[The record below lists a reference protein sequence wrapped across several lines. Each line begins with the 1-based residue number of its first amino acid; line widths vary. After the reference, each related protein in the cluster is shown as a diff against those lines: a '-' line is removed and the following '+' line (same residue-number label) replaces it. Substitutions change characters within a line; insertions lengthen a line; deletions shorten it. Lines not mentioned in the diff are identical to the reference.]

1 MSAEVKTELEEMSGQ
16 VLELARCLAG
26 RDLDADA
33 RPSLTKLAL
42 LQSVSRSYQVGV
54 QRNSDEP
61 MQLEIAEIY
70 IGCIMNIL
78 GDLKITLHL
87 EQLYDVN
94 FRIRS
99 SIP

>member
-42 LQSVSRSYQVGV
+42 LQSVSHSYQVRV
-54 QRNSDEP
+54 QRNSDDLCSWRS
-61 MQLEIAEIY
+61 QNSTSVVSSSSWEI
-70 IGCIMNIL
+70 
-78 GDLKITLHL
+78 
-87 EQLYDVN
+87 
-94 FRIRS
+94 
-99 SIP
+99 